1 LKRVKKPIFWVTG
14 NQYDCEDIVGQLLK
28 KYKCSQVVSIDSSSD
43 SIQGVLSSLL
53 ETDMFET
60 GNKAVRLRGLPPDYT
75 LICRYLPY
83 ISEKRILIIESPFQ
97 YQVGRRKIKA
107 STSNLLKAT
116 KEEGAV
122 YDFPVI
128 VSEIKA
134 RKWTRKVSEEAAI
147 KKDIDSDAVDLL
159 VQLRHCNLDRI
170 FSELK
175 KISVYIG
182 KRQKIT
188 VDDVRSC
195 VLEDKQFDCWALND
209 ALTEGNL
216 GKSTELLES
225 LWNERNYGVLLEPFV
240 GSLIYRFQLLLFAR
254 QLGRSISS
262 TNLKKEL
269 VGFRKKKKDGR
280 GRIPKYEA
288 RALNIFGQSTPIQK
302 AFSSRSKRNLAEILE
317 MLYFVQNSLRL
328 LATKLASSRLLLS
341 NMVEAFCDKISI
353 EDFFNR
359 NGGREKA
366 MLTTTL

>member
-1 LKRVKKPIFWVTG
+1 
-14 NQYDCEDIVGQLLK
+14 
-28 KYKCSQVVSIDSSSD
+28 
-43 SIQGVLSSLL
+43 
-53 ETDMFET
+53 
-60 GNKAVRLRGLPPDYT
+60 
-75 LICRYLPY
+75 
-83 ISEKRILIIESPFQ
+83 
-97 YQVGRRKIKA
+97 
-107 STSNLLKAT
+107 
-116 KEEGAV
+116 
-122 YDFPVI
+122 
-128 VSEIKA
+128 
-134 RKWTRKVSEEAAI
+134 
-147 KKDIDSDAVDLL
+147 
-159 VQLRHCNLDRI
+159 
-170 FSELK
+170 
-175 KISVYIG
+175 
-182 KRQKIT
+182 
-188 VDDVRSC
+188 
-195 VLEDKQFDCWALND
+195 LEDKQFDCWALND